1 MESPAV
7 IQLGKIVAIILAAIA
22 GAAVANAT
30 DCHPAQFVQKSAVI
44 QYAAPIV
51 TPAYQ
56 AQTLYLVG
64 APYRAHVLASKAEA
78 TAEAAADARLL
89 RRFQAFLQAEATMKA
104 EAKATGGILSDR
116 CVKCH
121 AADSPGGGI
130 VLDGSEPL
138 TAEQKNA
145 VMGSVLS
152 GRMPKDLKPL
162 DAQERDELAKLLFLG
177 DW

>member
-7 IQLGKIVAIILAAIA
+7 MRFSSIVALALAAIA
-22 GAAVANAT
+22 GEVATGT
-30 DCHPAQFVQKSAVI
+30 DCHPIQFVQKSAVI

-51 TPAYQ
+51 TPVYQ

-64 APYRAHVLASKAEA
+64 APYRAQSLASHAEA
-78 TAEAAADARLL
+78 AAADAADARLL
-89 RRFQAFLQAEATMKA
+89 RRFKAFLQAEAAMT
-104 EAKATGGILSDR
+104 EQAKSTGGILSDR
-116 CVKCH
+116 CAKCH
-121 AADSPGGGI
+121 TADSPGGGI

-152 GRMPKDLKPL
+152 GRMPKDLTPL